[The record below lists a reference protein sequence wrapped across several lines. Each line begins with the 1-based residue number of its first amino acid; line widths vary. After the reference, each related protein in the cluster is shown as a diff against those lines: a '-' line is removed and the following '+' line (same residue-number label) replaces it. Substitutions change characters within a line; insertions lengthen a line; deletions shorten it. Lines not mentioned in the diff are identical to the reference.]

1 VTTREGTARQQQFLT
16 NARKNSAFIASMWSA
31 NLSDLIMIRSLI
43 VLTAFSLLP
52 LAASAHSLWI
62 EELPDNGGLGVRFA
76 QWGDDYETS
85 PGHLD
90 DFTQVSGWMI
100 DDKGAPQVFAVA
112 KKKDHFFLS
121 KTDGTKPVF
130 AQAQFTVR
138 KLHEDKPA
146 RAPIFYCRWQPD
158 GAGAG
163 TPAMTMDVV
172 PTGKPGEARVY
183 FRSQPLGGVE
193 LLFFSPKVSDQR
205 LQADAEGYVRA
216 PDITKPGQYL
226 LAVARY
232 SEELPGFFQGVP
244 FGITSHSA
252 SLYWTVKEEKK

>member
-1 VTTREGTARQQQFLT
+1 MNVVSEYPSNPTMT
-16 NARKNSAFIASMWSA
+16 
-31 NLSDLIMIRSLI
+31 RSLLALA
-43 VLTAFSLLP
+43 VFSLLP

-62 EELPDNGGLGVRFA
+62 EELPDNAGLGVRFA
-76 QWGDDYETS
+76 QWGDEYEVS
-85 PGHLD
+85 PGNLD
-90 DFTQVSGWMI
+90 SFVQVSGWTL
-100 DDKGAPQVFAVA
+100 DDKGQPQLFDVV
-112 KKKDHFFLS
+112 KKKDHFFLG
-121 KTDGTKPVF
+121 KVDGSRPAF

-146 RAPIFYCRWQPD
+146 RAPIFYCRWQPE

-163 TPAMTMDVV
+163 TPAMTMDIV

-183 FRSQPLGGVE
+183 FRGKPLGGVE
-193 LLFFSPKVSDQR
+193 LLFFSPKVSDQK
-205 LQADAEGYVRA
+205 LQADAEGFVRA
-216 PDITKPGQYL
+216 PDISKPGQYL

-232 SEELPGFFQGVP
+232 SEELPGFFNGVP

>member
-1 VTTREGTARQQQFLT
+1 
-16 NARKNSAFIASMWSA
+16 
-31 NLSDLIMIRSLI
+31 MIRSLI
-43 VLTAFSLLP
+43 ALTVFSLLP

-62 EELPDNGGLGVRFA
+62 EELPDHAGLGVRFA
-76 QWGDDYETS
+76 QWGDEYETS

-90 DFTQVSGWMI
+90 SFVQVSGWTV
-100 DDKGAPQVFAVA
+100 DDKGQPQLLEVV
-112 KKKDHFFLS
+112 KKKDHFFLG
-121 KTDGTKPVF
+121 KVDGPRPVF

-146 RAPIFYCRWQPD
+146 RAPIFYCRWQPE

-163 TPAMTMDVV
+163 TPSMTMDIV

-183 FRSQPLGGVE
+183 FRGKPLGGVE
-193 LLFFSPKVSDQR
+193 MLFFSPKVTDQK
-205 LQADAEGYVRA
+205 LQADADGFVRA
-216 PDITKPGQYL
+216 PDMTKPGQYL

-232 SEELPGFFQGVP
+232 SEELSGFFNGVP

-252 SLYWTVKEEKK
+252 SLYWTVK

>member
-1 VTTREGTARQQQFLT
+1 
-16 NARKNSAFIASMWSA
+16 MH
-31 NLSDLIMIRSLI
+31 RSL
-43 VLTAFSLLP
+43 LTLAVSTLLQ

-62 EELPDNGGLGVRFA
+62 EELPGHAGLGVRFA
-76 QWGDDYETS
+76 QWGDEYETS

-90 DFTQVSGWMI
+90 DFTQVSGWKP
-100 DDKGAPQVFAVA
+100 DDKGLPHLFEVI
-112 KKKDHFFLS
+112 KKKDHFFLG
-121 KTDGTKPVF
+121 KVEAGRPAF

-138 KLHEDKPA
+138 RLHEDKPS

-163 TPAMTMDVV
+163 TPAMTMDIV

-183 FRSQPLGGVE
+183 FRGKPLGGVE
-193 LLFFSPKVSDQR
+193 LLFFSPKVSDQK

-232 SEELPGFFQGVP
+232 SEELPGFFNGVP

>member
-1 VTTREGTARQQQFLT
+1 
-16 NARKNSAFIASMWSA
+16 
-31 NLSDLIMIRSLI
+31 MIRSLI
-43 VLTAFSLLP
+43 HLAAFALLP

-62 EELPDNGGLGVRFA
+62 EELPDHTGLGVRFA
-76 QWGDDYETS
+76 QWGDEFETS

-90 DFTQVSGWMI
+90 SFTQVSGWTL
-100 DDKGAPQVFAVA
+100 DDKGQPQLFDVV
-112 KKKDHFFLS
+112 KKKDHFFLG
-121 KTDGTKPVF
+121 KTDGTRPAF
-130 AQAQFTVR
+130 AQAHFTVR

-146 RAPIFYCRWQPD
+146 RAPIFYCRWQPE

-183 FRSQPLGGVE
+183 FRGKPLPNVE
-193 LLFFSPKVSDQR
+193 LLFFSPKVTDQK

-216 PDITKPGQYL
+216 PDISKPGQYL

-232 SEELPGFFQGVP
+232 SEELPGFFNGVP

-252 SLYWTVKEEKK
+252 SLYWTVK